1 MAIVNDAGQQ
11 VFYACADLIA
21 NVRKDVA
28 HVRRTKKVSVACRV
42 KAGVKI
48 VFDYAL
54 DKDEEKRIQLADDEW
69 MEAMTLGQLLAY
81 AIRQNRLTVSPGS
94 FDSVSELFDA
104 SGMTMSSFSSYFEVP
119 RALCRIG
126 YIAQDLVHS
135 MLLISWLTNWNT
147 KTKSNSKDLA
157 GVFELPQIVQTVQK

>member
-1 MAIVNDAGQQ
+1 MAFVNDAGQQ

-21 NVRKDVA
+21 NVRKDIA

-48 VFDYAL
+48 VFDYAF
-54 DKDEEKRIQLADDEW
+54 DQEEEKRIQLTEDEW
-69 MEAMTLGQLLAY
+69 MESMTLGQLLAY

-104 SGMTMSSFSSYFEVP
+104 SGMPMSSFGNFFGVP
-119 RALCRIG
+119 PRTM
-126 YIAQDLVHS
+126 QDWIYGANPCPQYV
-135 MLLISWLTNWNT
+135 I
-147 KTKSNSKDLA
+147 DLMA
-157 GVFELPQIVQTVQK
+157 YKLEHENKI

>member
-21 NVRKDVA
+21 NVRKDIA

-54 DKDEEKRIQLADDEW
+54 DKEEEKRIQLTEDEW
-69 MEAMTLGQLLAY
+69 MESMTLGQLLAY

-104 SGMTMSSFSSYFEVP
+104 SGMPMSSFGSFFGVP
-119 RALCRIG
+119 PRTMQAWIYGDNPCPQYVI
-126 YIAQDLVHS
+126 DLMAYKLEHE
-135 MLLISWLTNWNT
+135 NT
-147 KTKSNSKDLA
+147 
-157 GVFELPQIVQTVQK
+157 I

>member
-54 DKDEEKRIQLADDEW
+54 DKDEEQRFQLADDEW
-69 MEAMTLGQLLAY
+69 MESMTLGQLLAY
-81 AIRQNRLTVSPGS
+81 VIRQNRLTVSPGS

-119 RALCRIG
+119 PRTM
-126 YIAQDLVHS
+126 QDWIYCARPCPQYV
-135 MLLISWLTNWNT
+135 I
-147 KTKSNSKDLA
+147 DLMA
-157 GVFELPQIVQTVQK
+157 YKLEHENKI

>member
-21 NVRKDVA
+21 NVRKDIA

-54 DKDEEKRIQLADDEW
+54 DKEEEKRIQLTEDEW
-69 MEAMTLGQLLAY
+69 MESMTLGQLLAY

-104 SGMTMSSFSSYFEVP
+104 SGMPMSSFGSFFGVP
-119 RALCRIG
+119 TRTMQAWIYGDNPCPQYVI
-126 YIAQDLVHS
+126 DLMAYKLEHENK
-135 MLLISWLTNWNT
+135 I
-147 KTKSNSKDLA
+147 
-157 GVFELPQIVQTVQK
+157 

>member
-54 DKDEEKRIQLADDEW
+54 DKDEEQRIQLADDEW

-119 RALCRIG
+119 PRTM
-126 YIAQDLVHS
+126 QDWIYCARPCPQYV
-135 MLLISWLTNWNT
+135 I
-147 KTKSNSKDLA
+147 DLMA
-157 GVFELPQIVQTVQK
+157 YKLEHENKI

>member
-21 NVRKDVA
+21 NVRKDIA

-54 DKDEEKRIQLADDEW
+54 DKEEEKRIQLTEDEW
-69 MEAMTLGQLLAY
+69 MESMTLGQLLAY
-81 AIRQNRLTVSPGS
+81 AIRQNRLTVSPGP

-104 SGMTMSSFSSYFEVP
+104 SGMPMSSFGSFFGVP
-119 RALCRIG
+119 PRTMQAWIYGDNPCPQYVI
-126 YIAQDLVHS
+126 DLMAYKLEHENK
-135 MLLISWLTNWNT
+135 I
-147 KTKSNSKDLA
+147 
-157 GVFELPQIVQTVQK
+157 

>member
-21 NVRKDVA
+21 NVRKDIA
-28 HVRRTKKVSVACRV
+28 HVRRTKKVSVACRA

-54 DKDEEKRIQLADDEW
+54 DKEEEKRIQLTEDEW
-69 MEAMTLGQLLAY
+69 MESMTLGQLLAY

-104 SGMTMSSFSSYFEVP
+104 SGMPMSSFGSFFGVP
-119 RALCRIG
+119 PRTMQAWIYGDNPCPQYVI
-126 YIAQDLVHS
+126 DLMAYKLEHENK
-135 MLLISWLTNWNT
+135 I
-147 KTKSNSKDLA
+147 
-157 GVFELPQIVQTVQK
+157 

>member
-1 MAIVNDAGQQ
+1 MAILNDMGQQ
-11 VFYACADLIA
+11 VSFECTELIED
-21 NVRKDVA
+21 VRKDIA

-54 DKDEEKRIQLADDEW
+54 DKDEKKRIQLADDEW

-104 SGMTMSSFSSYFEVP
+104 SGMPMSSFGSFFGVP
-119 RALCRIG
+119 SRTM
-126 YIAQDLVHS
+126 QDWIYGASPCPQYVV
-135 MLLISWLTNWNT
+135 
-147 KTKSNSKDLA
+147 DLMA
-157 GVFELPQIVQTVQK
+157 YKLEHENKI

>member
-21 NVRKDVA
+21 NVRKDIA

-54 DKDEEKRIQLADDEW
+54 DKEEEKCIQLTEDEW
-69 MEAMTLGQLLAY
+69 MESMTLGQLLAY

-104 SGMTMSSFSSYFEVP
+104 SGMPMSSFGSFFGVP
-119 RALCRIG
+119 PRTMQAWIYGDNPCPQYVI
-126 YIAQDLVHS
+126 DLMAYKLEHENK
-135 MLLISWLTNWNT
+135 I
-147 KTKSNSKDLA
+147 
-157 GVFELPQIVQTVQK
+157 

>member
-54 DKDEEKRIQLADDEW
+54 DKDEEQRIQLADDEW

-81 AIRQNRLTVSPGS
+81 VIRQNRLTVSPGS

-119 RALCRIG
+119 PRTM
-126 YIAQDLVHS
+126 QDWIYCARPCPQYV
-135 MLLISWLTNWNT
+135 I
-147 KTKSNSKDLA
+147 DLMA
-157 GVFELPQIVQTVQK
+157 YKLEHENKI

>member
-11 VFYACADLIA
+11 VFYACADLIV
-21 NVRKDVA
+21 NVRKDIA

-69 MEAMTLGQLLAY
+69 MESMTLGQLLAY

-104 SGMTMSSFSSYFEVP
+104 SGMPMSSFGSFFGVP
-119 RALCRIG
+119 SRTM
-126 YIAQDLVHS
+126 QDWIYGASPCPQYV
-135 MLLISWLTNWNT
+135 I
-147 KTKSNSKDLA
+147 DLMA
-157 GVFELPQIVQTVQK
+157 YKLEHENKI

>member
-28 HVRRTKKVSVACRV
+28 HVRRTKKVIVACRV

-104 SGMTMSSFSSYFEVP
+104 SGMPMSSFGNFFGVP
-119 RALCRIG
+119 PRTMQAWIYGDNPCPQYVI
-126 YIAQDLVHS
+126 DLMAYKLEHENK
-135 MLLISWLTNWNT
+135 I
-147 KTKSNSKDLA
+147 
-157 GVFELPQIVQTVQK
+157 

>member
-1 MAIVNDAGQQ
+1 MAILNDMGQQ
-11 VFYACADLIA
+11 VSFECTELIED
-21 NVRKDVA
+21 VREDIQ
-28 HVRRTKKVSVACRV
+28 HMRRTKKVSVACRV

-54 DKDEEKRIQLADDEW
+54 DKDEEQRIQLADDEW

-119 RALCRIG
+119 PRTM
-126 YIAQDLVHS
+126 QDWIYGAS
-135 MLLISWLTNWNT
+135 PC
-147 KTKSNSKDLA
+147 
-157 GVFELPQIVQTVQK
+157 PQYVINLMAYKLEHENKI

>member
-1 MAIVNDAGQQ
+1 MAILNDMGQQ
-11 VFYACADLIA
+11 VSFKCTELIED
-21 NVRKDVA
+21 VRGDIQ
-28 HVRRTKKVSVACRV
+28 HLRRTKKVSVACRV

-48 VFDYAL
+48 VFDYAI

-104 SGMTMSSFSSYFEVP
+104 SGMPMSSFGNFFGVP
-119 RALCRIG
+119 PRTM
-126 YIAQDLVHS
+126 QDWIYGAS
-135 MLLISWLTNWNT
+135 PC
-147 KTKSNSKDLA
+147 
-157 GVFELPQIVQTVQK
+157 PQYVINLMAYKLEHENKI

>member
-21 NVRKDVA
+21 NVRKDIA

-54 DKDEEKRIQLADDEW
+54 DKEEEKRIQLTEDEW
-69 MEAMTLGQLLAY
+69 MESMTLGQLLAY

-104 SGMTMSSFSSYFEVP
+104 SGMPMSSFGNFFGVP
-119 RALCRIG
+119 PRTM
-126 YIAQDLVHS
+126 QDWIYGAS
-135 MLLISWLTNWNT
+135 PC
-147 KTKSNSKDLA
+147 
-157 GVFELPQIVQTVQK
+157 PQYVINLMAYKLEHENKI

>member
-1 MAIVNDAGQQ
+1 MAILNDMGQQ
-11 VFYACADLIA
+11 VSFECTDLIED
-21 NVRKDVA
+21 VREDIR
-28 HVRRTKKVSVACRV
+28 HLRRTKKVSVACRV

-54 DKDEEKRIQLADDEW
+54 DKDEEQRIQLADDEW

-119 RALCRIG
+119 PRTM
-126 YIAQDLVHS
+126 QDWIYCARPCPQYV
-135 MLLISWLTNWNT
+135 I
-147 KTKSNSKDLA
+147 DLMA
-157 GVFELPQIVQTVQK
+157 YKLEHEKKI

>member
-11 VFYACADLIA
+11 VFCACADLIA
-21 NVRKDVA
+21 NVRKDIA

-54 DKDEEKRIQLADDEW
+54 DKEEEKRIQLTEDEW
-69 MEAMTLGQLLAY
+69 MESMTLGQLLAY

-104 SGMTMSSFSSYFEVP
+104 SGMPMSSFGSFFGVP
-119 RALCRIG
+119 PRTMQAWIYGDNPCPQYVI
-126 YIAQDLVHS
+126 DLMAYKLEHENK
-135 MLLISWLTNWNT
+135 I
-147 KTKSNSKDLA
+147 
-157 GVFELPQIVQTVQK
+157 

>member
-11 VFYACADLIA
+11 VFYAYADLIA
-21 NVRKDVA
+21 NVRKDIA

-54 DKDEEKRIQLADDEW
+54 DQEEEKRFHLSEDEW
-69 MEAMTLGQLLAY
+69 LESMTLVQLLAY
-81 AIRQNRLTVSPGS
+81 ALRQSRPTVSPGS

-104 SGMTMSSFSSYFEVP
+104 SGMPMSSFGSFFGVP
-119 RALCRIG
+119 PRTMQAWIYGDNPCPQYVI
-126 YIAQDLVHS
+126 DLMAYKLEHENK
-135 MLLISWLTNWNT
+135 I
-147 KTKSNSKDLA
+147 
-157 GVFELPQIVQTVQK
+157 

>member
-21 NVRKDVA
+21 NVRKDIA

-54 DKDEEKRIQLADDEW
+54 DQEEEKRFHLSEDEW
-69 MEAMTLGQLLAY
+69 LESMTLGQLLAY
-81 AIRQNRLTVSPGS
+81 ALRQSRPTVSPGS

-104 SGMTMSSFSSYFEVP
+104 SGMPMSSFGSFFGVP
-119 RALCRIG
+119 PRTMQAWIYGDNPCPQYVI
-126 YIAQDLVHS
+126 DLMAYKLEHENK
-135 MLLISWLTNWNT
+135 I
-147 KTKSNSKDLA
+147 
-157 GVFELPQIVQTVQK
+157 

>member
-21 NVRKDVA
+21 NVRKDIA

-104 SGMTMSSFSSYFEVP
+104 SGLSISAFSGTLGIP
-119 RALCRIG
+119 LR
-126 YIAQDLVHS
+126 
-135 MLLISWLTNWNT
+135 
-147 KTKSNSKDLA
+147 
-157 GVFELPQIVQTVQK
+157 TVQDWIYGNRQCPGYVLDLMAYKLEHENKI

>member
-1 MAIVNDAGQQ
+1 MAILNDMGQQ
-11 VFYACADLIA
+11 VSFECTELIED
-21 NVRKDVA
+21 VRGDIQ
-28 HVRRTKKVSVACRV
+28 HLRRTKKVSVACRI

-48 VFDYAL
+48 VFDYAI

-104 SGMTMSSFSSYFEVP
+104 SGLSISAFSGTLGIP
-119 RALCRIG
+119 LR
-126 YIAQDLVHS
+126 
-135 MLLISWLTNWNT
+135 
-147 KTKSNSKDLA
+147 
-157 GVFELPQIVQTVQK
+157 TVQDWIYGNRQCPGYVLDLMAYKLEHENKI

>member
-21 NVRKDVA
+21 NVRKDIA

-54 DKDEEKRIQLADDEW
+54 DKEEEKRIQLTEDEW
-69 MEAMTLGQLLAY
+69 MESMTLGQLLAY

-104 SGMTMSSFSSYFEVP
+104 SGLSISAFSGTLGIPLRNVQDWIYGNRQCP
-119 RALCRIG
+119 G
-126 YIAQDLVHS
+126 YVLDLMAYKLEHENK
-135 MLLISWLTNWNT
+135 I
-147 KTKSNSKDLA
+147 
-157 GVFELPQIVQTVQK
+157 

>member
-21 NVRKDVA
+21 NVRKDIA

-54 DKDEEKRIQLADDEW
+54 DKEEEKRIQLTEDEW
-69 MEAMTLGQLLAY
+69 MESMTLGQLLAY

-104 SGMTMSSFSSYFEVP
+104 SGLSIS
-119 RALCRIG
+119 ALSGTLGIPLR
-126 YIAQDLVHS
+126 
-135 MLLISWLTNWNT
+135 
-147 KTKSNSKDLA
+147 
-157 GVFELPQIVQTVQK
+157 TVQDWIYGNRQCPGYVLDLMAYKLEHENKI

>member
-21 NVRKDVA
+21 NVRKDIA

-54 DKDEEKRIQLADDEW
+54 DQEEEKRFHLSEDEW
-69 MEAMTLGQLLAY
+69 LESMTLGQLLAY
-81 AIRQNRLTVSPGS
+81 ALRQSRPTVSPGS
-94 FDSVSELFDA
+94 FDSVRDLYDT
-104 SGMTMSSFSSYFEVP
+104 SGLSISAFSGTLGIP
-119 RALCRIG
+119 LR
-126 YIAQDLVHS
+126 
-135 MLLISWLTNWNT
+135 
-147 KTKSNSKDLA
+147 
-157 GVFELPQIVQTVQK
+157 TVQDWIYGNRQCPGYVLDLMAYKLEHENKI

>member
-21 NVRKDVA
+21 NVRKDIA
-28 HVRRTKKVSVACRV
+28 HVRRTKKVSEACRV

-54 DKDEEKRIQLADDEW
+54 DKEEEKRIQLTEDEW
-69 MEAMTLGQLLAY
+69 MESMTLGQLLAY

-104 SGMTMSSFSSYFEVP
+104 SGLSISAFSGTLGIP
-119 RALCRIG
+119 LR
-126 YIAQDLVHS
+126 
-135 MLLISWLTNWNT
+135 
-147 KTKSNSKDLA
+147 
-157 GVFELPQIVQTVQK
+157 TVQDWIYGNRQCPGYVLDLMAYKLEHENKI

>member
-1 MAIVNDAGQQ
+1 MAILNDMGQQ
-11 VFYACADLIA
+11 VSFECTDLIQD
-21 NVRKDVA
+21 VREDIL
-28 HVRRTKKVSVACRV
+28 HLRRAKKVSVACRV
-42 KAGVKI
+42 NAGVKI

-104 SGMTMSSFSSYFEVP
+104 SGMPMSSFGSFFGVP
-119 RALCRIG
+119 PRTMQAWIYGDNPCPQYVI
-126 YIAQDLVHS
+126 DLMAYKLEHENK
-135 MLLISWLTNWNT
+135 I
-147 KTKSNSKDLA
+147 
-157 GVFELPQIVQTVQK
+157 

>member
-21 NVRKDVA
+21 NVRKDIA

-54 DKDEEKRIQLADDEW
+54 DKEEKKRIQLTEDEW
-69 MEAMTLGQLLAY
+69 MESMTLGQLLAY

-104 SGMTMSSFSSYFEVP
+104 SGMPMSSFGSFFGVP
-119 RALCRIG
+119 PRTMQAWIYGDNPCPQYVI
-126 YIAQDLVHS
+126 DLMAYKLEHENK
-135 MLLISWLTNWNT
+135 I
-147 KTKSNSKDLA
+147 
-157 GVFELPQIVQTVQK
+157 

>member
-11 VFYACADLIA
+11 VFYACADLIV
-21 NVRKDVA
+21 NVRKDIA

-54 DKDEEKRIQLADDEW
+54 DKEEKKRIQLTEDEW
-69 MEAMTLGQLLAY
+69 MESMTLGQLLAY

-104 SGMTMSSFSSYFEVP
+104 SGMPMSSFGNFFGVP
-119 RALCRIG
+119 PRTMQAWIYGDNPCPQYVI
-126 YIAQDLVHS
+126 DLMAYKLEHENK
-135 MLLISWLTNWNT
+135 I
-147 KTKSNSKDLA
+147 
-157 GVFELPQIVQTVQK
+157 

>member
-21 NVRKDVA
+21 NVRKDIA

-54 DKDEEKRIQLADDEW
+54 DKDKEQRIQLADDEW

-119 RALCRIG
+119 PRTM
-126 YIAQDLVHS
+126 QDWIYCARPCPQYV
-135 MLLISWLTNWNT
+135 I
-147 KTKSNSKDLA
+147 DLMA
-157 GVFELPQIVQTVQK
+157 YKLEHENKI

>member
-21 NVRKDVA
+21 NVRKDIA

-54 DKDEEKRIQLADDEW
+54 DKDEKQRIQLADDEW

-119 RALCRIG
+119 PRTM
-126 YIAQDLVHS
+126 QDWIYCARPCPQYV
-135 MLLISWLTNWNT
+135 I
-147 KTKSNSKDLA
+147 DLMA
-157 GVFELPQIVQTVQK
+157 YKLEHENKI

>member
-21 NVRKDVA
+21 NVRKDIA

-104 SGMTMSSFSSYFEVP
+104 SGLSISAFSGTLGIP
-119 RALCRIG
+119 LR
-126 YIAQDLVHS
+126 
-135 MLLISWLTNWNT
+135 
-147 KTKSNSKDLA
+147 
-157 GVFELPQIVQTVQK
+157 TVQDWIYGNRQCPGYVLNLMAYKLEHENKI